1 MSRTPAQ
8 AAVGTD
14 GLSDGAGAT
23 YAHPHSS
30 PPSLAGL
37 VGFFRHQV
45 AA

>member
-14 GLSDGAGAT
+14 GLSDGAEAA
-23 YAHPHSS
+23 YAQPHSS

-37 VGFFRHQV
+37 VGFFRPQ
-45 AA
+45 AAA